1 MSTNLSHREMISR
14 LRSFSLLHEEGILC
28 YQETILPF
36 LKYDKERIDMEFK
49 FKSIGCT
56 NLEAKLLSWSCR
68 TGEMRNHQSVK
79 AHYDGNK
86 CHPVETMSLFGR
98 LPINIKN
105 MTTQVLQ
112 NLRSGYLI
120 LPLEGVTIQ
129 MNCGTTLVHCSLK
142 KTVHLAD
149 NTRDTCNWTRVHG
162 P

>member
-1 MSTNLSHREMISR
+1 M
-14 LRSFSLLHEEGILC
+14 
-28 YQETILPF
+28 
-36 LKYDKERIDMEFK
+36 
-49 FKSIGCT
+49 
-56 NLEAKLLSWSCR
+56 
-68 TGEMRNHQSVK
+68 K

-129 MNCGTTLVHCSLK
+129 MNCGATLVHCSLK